1 MHLGVGAFA
10 RAHLGVYADDLLRS
24 GRPATIAG
32 VSLRSPTAEERLGPQ
47 DGLYTVVEREP
58 DRPDELAGRRLLLL
72 GGHRPGSGG
81 RGHRRPD
88 GPPRDADRDGEGLRA
103 GARAVPV
110 DGGAPP
116 SAPAVIAR
124 GLARRD
130 RTAPA
135 PTIASLDNLRGN
147 GRRLRERVLDRS
159 RGPSTRR
166 SPAGSDDTVA
176 FPCSVVD
183 RMVPATTD
191 AGRAAIADALGL
203 DDQADRGSRAPPRP
217 GSPRTWPAC
226 RTFADVG
233 VELVG
238 DVEPYER
245 RKLWLLNGPHS
256 TLAYLGLLAGH
267 ETIAEAA
274 ADPTIAAFVRRL
286 VDDVLEV
293 ADLPA
298 SLASEAFAAD
308 ALRRFANPAL
318 GHTCAQVG
326 TDGSRKLAERILPV
340 VARRRRAGLPTD
352 RLEVV
357 LAAWLASVAHVP
369 VQGRR
374 LPAVDDPEA
383 ASLRRLAADGDLHA
397 VADRALGDVG
407 DPCARRRRRR
417 GPAPHHRAWRVR
429 DRRTLTGFRNAGRPR
444 SGRAG
449 PS

>member
-1 MHLGVGAFA
+1 M
-10 RAHLGVYADDLLRS
+10 YADDLLRS

-32 VSLRSPTAEERLGPQ
+32 VSLRSPAAEEQLGPQ
-47 DGLYTVVEREP
+47 DGLFTVVEREP
-58 DRPDELAGRRLLLL
+58 G
-72 GGHRPGSGG
+72 
-81 RGHRRPD
+81 RPD
-88 GPPRDADRDGEGLRA
+88 GLRVVGSFGSVATGPAAAVEAIADPTIRLVTLTVTEKGYEPEPGRRPR
-103 GARAVPV
+103 

-147 GRRLRERVLDRS
+147 GRRLRERVLEEAEDVD
-159 RGPSTRR
+159 
-166 SPAGSDDTVA
+166 PALARWIDGRVA

-203 DDQADRGSRAPPRP
+203 DDHAAVVAEHHRSWTAEDVDGLRA
-217 GSPRTWPAC
+217 
-226 RTFADVG
+226 FADVG

-256 TLAYLGLLAGH
+256 TLAYVGLVAGH
-267 ETIAEAA
+267 ETIADAA
-274 ADPTIAAFVRRL
+274 GDPTIAAFARRL

-298 SLASEAFAAD
+298 GLAPEAFAAD

-326 TDGSRKLAERILPV
+326 TDGSRKLAERVLPV
-340 VARRRRAGLPTD
+340 VGPPTPGRPAD
-352 RLEVV
+352 R
-357 LAAWLASVAHVP
+357 P
-369 VQGRR
+369 VRGR
-374 LPAVDDPEA
+374 P
-383 ASLRRLAADGDLHA
+383 RRLAGL
-397 VADRALGDVG
+397 
-407 DPCARRRRRR
+407 
-417 GPAPHHRAWRVR
+417 
-429 DRRTLTGFRNAGRPR
+429 GRP
-444 SGRAG
+444 GPRAG
-449 PS
+449 PSPAGGRRPRGRAAASPGGRR